1 MPASASR
8 RRTPDTAP
16 QAPPRRRRFA
26 LVSAVASLAL
36 IAVVI
41 AFLPASLIA
50 RFVPADVRLGE
61 TAGTLWHG
69 TATDLLVR
77 GHRAGAVEWTLKPWP
92 LMTGQADLGLRW
104 VMGGALMEAQANLA
118 AHRAKIAALQGR
130 GSLADVAELGIAPN
144 WTGQWDIALDEL
156 GADYARDP
164 WRVTAIVAARGAL
177 RVRNLAVKSSGT
189 RLGDYELEFPAGAA
203 AGTVLS
209 GTLRDLGGAL
219 EVQGTLRLDFAQR
232 QLLVNAYARERPG
245 APPEVMRELQSAA
258 QLSGRDST
266 GRIPID
272 LEISF

>member
-1 MPASASR
+1 
-8 RRTPDTAP
+8 
-16 QAPPRRRRFA
+16 
-26 LVSAVASLAL
+26 
-36 IAVVI
+36 
-41 AFLPASLIA
+41 
-50 RFVPADVRLGE
+50 
-61 TAGTLWHG
+61 
-69 TATDLLVR
+69 
-77 GHRAGAVEWTLKPWP
+77 
-92 LMTGQADLGLRW
+92 
-104 VMGGALMEAQANLA
+104 
-118 AHRAKIAALQGR
+118 
-130 GSLADVAELGIAPN
+130 
-144 WTGQWDIALDEL
+144 
-156 GADYARDP
+156 
-164 WRVTAIVAARGAL
+164 VAARGAL